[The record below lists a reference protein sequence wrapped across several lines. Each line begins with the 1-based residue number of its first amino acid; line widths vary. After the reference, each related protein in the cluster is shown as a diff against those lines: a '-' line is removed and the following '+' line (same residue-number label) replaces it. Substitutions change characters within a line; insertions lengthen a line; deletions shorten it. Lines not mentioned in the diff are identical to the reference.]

1 MSDSVSGLRRTE
13 TPPAGQIMTTADA
26 TLGAL
31 LANGIDTLYG
41 LPGLHNDHLFDA
53 IYKVRDRLRVMHS
66 RHEQTAGYMAL
77 GAALSTGRPQ
87 VCAVVPGPGFLNC
100 AAALLTSEGMCAP
113 VLALVGQIPER
124 DIDRNYGYLHE
135 LRDQVGMARHI
146 TKLAERIRAPF
157 QAPYLVH
164 RAIEEMLSDRPGPAF
179 LECAMDVWGRI
190 GPVDPIRIAA
200 TRRSVPIDQDA
211 VRAAAALLS
220 RSTNPMIVVGGGAL
234 GAAAEVQAI
243 AELLEAPVLSYRR
256 GRGVISTEHRLAIN
270 LPIGHRLWPRTD
282 VVLAVGTRLF
292 IQQQQ
297 WGIEGLNVISID
309 ADAQSS
315 QRFASP
321 TVAMTGD
328 AAGYLRA
335 LLGELPHLH
344 ARRESVDEE
353 LRRQRSWFAERLE
366 RLEPQRSFLRAI
378 RSALPEHGIFVD
390 EVTQVG
396 FASRLAFPV
405 YKPRTFLS
413 PGYQDNLGWGYGTA
427 LGAKA
432 ANPDLPVLVISGDGG
447 FLYQIGELATAV
459 LHNLA
464 VVVVVF
470 DNMMYGNV
478 KLIQEQRFGN
488 RVIAADLA
496 NPDFV
501 ELANAFG
508 IAAFRA
514 RTPPELER
522 AVASAIALNSPALV
536 HVPCGPMPSAWDML
550 LMPRVRGG

>member
-1 MSDSVSGLRRTE
+1 MSD
-13 TPPAGQIMTTADA
+13 PAGFRPREELPVGEIMTTADA
-26 TLGAL
+26 TIGAL

-53 IYKVRDRLRVMHS
+53 MYKVGDRLRVLHG

-77 GAALSTGRPQ
+77 GAALSTGGPQ

-100 AAALLTSEGMCAP
+100 ASALLTSEGMCAP

-124 DIDRNYGYLHE
+124 DINRNHGYLHE

-146 TKLAERIRAPF
+146 TKFAERIRVPFEAPH
-157 QAPYLVH
+157 LVH
-164 RAIEEMLSDRPGPAF
+164 RAVEEMLSDRPGPAF
-179 LECAMDVWGRI
+179 LECAIDVWGRS
-190 GPVDPIRIAA
+190 GPVNPIRTAA
-200 TRRSVPIDQDA
+200 SRRTNPIDQDA
-211 VRAAAALLS
+211 VRAASALLS
-220 RSTNPMIVVGGGAL
+220 HATNPMIVVGGGAL
-234 GAAAEVQAI
+234 GAAAEVQAV

-270 LPIGHRLWPRTD
+270 LPIGHRLWPKTD
-282 VVLAVGTRLF
+282 VVLAIGTRLF

-297 WGIEGLNVISID
+297 WGIDGVKVIRID
-309 ADAQSS
+309 ADAEASD
-315 QRFASP
+315 RFASP
-321 TVAMTGD
+321 AVSLIGD

-335 LLGELPHLH
+335 LAAELPHLH
-344 ARRESVDEE
+344 SRRESVDGD
-353 LRRQRSWFAERLE
+353 LRRQRDWFSERLA
-366 RLEPQRSFLRAI
+366 RLEPQRSFLLAI
-378 RSALPEHGIFVD
+378 RRALPENGIFVD

-432 ANPDLPVLVISGDGG
+432 ANPDLPVLAISGDGG

-459 LHNLA
+459 LHKLA
-464 VVVVVF
+464 VVLVVF

-514 RTPPELER
+514 RTAPELER

-550 LMPRVRGG
+550 LMPRVRG